1 MKLIALTL
9 VLAFAAVSYAEANL
23 SEDLGVYGYHY
34 KVGIPT
40 ANKIRKLEEQG
51 ISGGFDRI
59 VGGAITDISQVPY
72 QVGLVINLLVILT
85 SVCGG
90 TVLSNTRV
98 LTAAHCYYD
107 GVVSSTTIT
116 TVFGSNLLF
125 SGGVRIDTTDV
136 AVHPNWNPLTISNDI
151 AVIRVTP
158 VTFSNV
164 IQPIALPAGAEL
176 NNNFVGV
183 NALASGYGLT
193 SDGGSISLG
202 QRLSS
207 VTLPVITNGECLS
220 VYGNVIIDSTLCTSG
235 NGGRG
240 TCSGDSGGPLVT
252 SSSGRNILIGVVSF
266 GARAGCEAGLPAGY
280 ARVTSYVPWILNQ

>member
-59 VGGAITDISQVPY
+59 VGGAITDISHVPF
-72 QVGLVINLLVILT
+72 QVGLVINLRVILT

-90 TVLSNTRV
+90 SVLSNTRV

-164 IQPIALPAGAEL
+164 IQPIALPSGLTYTFERMHAY
-176 NNNFVGV
+176 
-183 NALASGYGLT
+183 ASGYGLT
-193 SDGGSISLG
+193 SDGGSISLN
-202 QRLSS
+202 QSLSS
-207 VTLPVITNGECLS
+207 VTLPVISNGECLS

-240 TCSGDSGGPLVT
+240 ICSGDSGGPLAT
-252 SSSGRNILIGVVSF
+252 WIKATRFLIGVISF